1 MWRHRSDGGA
11 RRLGFRLGGGV
22 QRRLGV
28 WRCSAGWGGGAAR
41 RTARVSRGV
50 WRWQQFFTAT
60 HDVAE
65 FGFFY
70 RFTSLQLTTSRNLAF
85 FPVLLHC
92 NSRRRGIWL
101 FSPFYSTATHDV
113 AEFGFFLPLPHC
125 NSRFRDVLSCSEV
138 TGEENQ
144 IPRRRELQYS
154 KRGGRREF
162 KRTHIQSSLAEL
174 RASSYFEVPHVQRY
188 GAPGRNTATPHEA
201 TTRTVSTSRPRH
213 HVFVS
218 RSCPEANYKWSP
230 QARHDDETR
239 TTCV

>member
-1 MWRHRSDGGA
+1 MATHRSDGGA

-50 WRWQQFFTAT
+50 CRWQQFFTAT

-70 RFTSLQLTTSRNLAF
+70 RFTSLQLKTSRNRELQ
-85 FPVLLHC
+85 
-92 NSRRRGIWL
+92 RGD
-101 FSPFYSTATHDV
+101 DV
-113 AEFGFFLPLPHC
+113 AEFGFFY
-125 NSRFRDVLSCSEV
+125 RFTSLLWR
-138 TGEENQ
+138 TGA
-144 IPRRRELQYS
+144 
-154 KRGGRREF
+154 K
-162 KRTHIQSSLAEL
+162 H
-174 RASSYFEVPHVQRY
+174 
-188 GAPGRNTATPHEA
+188 RNKPHEA